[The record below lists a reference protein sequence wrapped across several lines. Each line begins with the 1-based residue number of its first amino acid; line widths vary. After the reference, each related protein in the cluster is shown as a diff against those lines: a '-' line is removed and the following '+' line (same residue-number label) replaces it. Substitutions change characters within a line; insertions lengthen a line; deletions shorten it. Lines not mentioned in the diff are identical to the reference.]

1 MRETPVQKQASLA
14 PTVVEEIG
22 KTGVVPTIKK
32 RGPARTVRPP
42 EEARAQGGPLGE
54 DGRGA
59 GHLLPHRGAGHHDVF
74 QQEVDKLVD
83 KRVITKAR
91 SMINDGSRV
100 ITRIEICDHETV
112 ILR

>member
-1 MRETPVQKQASLA
+1 MTRQTPVQKQASLA

-32 RGPARTVRPP
+32 RGPRGPYGPRKKPAPKVDHSVKMGVERVIFYRT
-42 EEARAQGGPLGE
+42 EEPSITLS
-54 DGRGA
+54 
-59 GHLLPHRGAGHHDVF
+59 